1 MHIGKRMRNLIRQFF
16 DRRDILIILE
26 VVQNF
31 KEPLEEQCSFSI
43 LPVGMLFHLLINLRI
58 CLLFASWAKVAVPL
72 TNMWRWFKVVMAV
85 VRFLLA
91 VSSCFMSL
99 VISFTFFGHNVNT
112 FCGHK

>member
-1 MHIGKRMRNLIRQFF
+1 MINLIREFF
-16 DRRDILIILE
+16 DLRDILIILE

-31 KEPLEEQCSFSI
+31 KEPLEEQRSFTI

-99 VISFTFFGHNVNT
+99 VISFTFIGHNIRNT
-112 FCGHK
+112 L